1 MINCRAFC
9 NQVINIK
16 NLRVPNKFR
25 KIYFTNKN
33 PSMLDYHI
41 YNIFNNSKYLLTLVF
56 ILILIVFHLTKK
68 VFIACWRIQDYEGK
82 SVLITGCDSGFGYNA
97 AIQLN
102 KLNVKIFAACFTKK
116 GMKRLEDDEHFQGV
130 SLLLDVTS
138 QKDIDDAFQLIQKH
152 LKNQGSFG

>member
-56 ILILIVFHLTKK
+56 ILILTLFHLTKK

-82 SVLITGCDSGFGYNA
+82 SVLITGCNSGFGYNA

-116 GMKRLEDDEHFQGV
+116 GTGRWRTFSGSLITLRCNKSKRYWRRFSVD
-130 SLLLDVTS
+130 T
-138 QKDIDDAFQLIQKH
+138 KT
-152 LKNQGSFG
+152 LKESR